1 MKLRPGTRPREKARA
16 QRRAQPF
23 WKGRI
28 SPLVKVRTAL
38 ALLLLPIATTSS
50 CKHKLRRAPVR
61 ASVDKAEAPRPLPDA
76 TLMPGVVAPRLLP
89 AARSA
94 GVRQQAIESIG
105 TYEWRDFASPGSKL
119 VSTNGDYWSHLADL
133 AWRRDV
139 EIHLDNVPVDLDQDG
154 TVDTHV
160 TRHISLRGGIF
171 GNPEEFGLAADP
183 DESAGKVGYTSASTG
198 FSGLRDA
205 LDFDTGKPTGTIG
218 MTCWLCHS
226 GRNPV
231 DGKTVLGLPSTRLD
245 YGMMLATS
253 SLFDPAHL
261 LDLDGDGHPDSEA
274 EIRHRMHVPEAVE
287 LDQNH
292 DGLVS
297 VAEYRRALKLP
308 DAKQVQ
314 ATLLSAGPG
323 RQDLTNEFGLDMTAP
338 GLHSRRWADVATMR
352 TGAEGVFNPKSTP
365 SSLVVRSL
373 SVINWAATYATRGV
387 DWLGR
392 YAERTGQSRGQA
404 LGDLDIDFP
413 SGLEG
418 DADLINRAIVLDG
431 RSIGAIGLQAD
442 AFPGIMYAR
451 TLRNGGAVPGEL
463 VRGLRLGFEATQIR
477 KLIYDTDLASIA
489 RPRPEPAALARG
501 RELFFNRTVGEIINQ
516 QILVDVPPPYAGSNL
531 QPPLLAPI
539 DETRPLTARL
549 AVRCVSCH
557 SATTLATSKPLA
569 KAGVEMFR
577 CTDCHA
583 AHEPTGLLAMLG
595 LRHGESPTGLA
606 SIFDEYGIDR
616 SSADPAKIRSTCAS
630 CHDSHPSLATP
641 IPYTNCGILP
651 FDADGDG
658 RAQGD
663 ERDDMAAGGIG
674 TDAMFGY
681 EVDRRAL
688 TDKNVRMSIT
698 RISSLIRKGTA
709 ETVQIAGPWVRT
721 APLTTL
727 AASAPYL
734 HNGSVPTLR
743 ALLEPTDR
751 RPVTFRLGTGQGT
764 FTFDTRLPGNR
775 NTGHEFGTKLTDQE
789 KDDLVAFLESL

>member
-1 MKLRPGTRPREKARA
+1 MKRPY
-16 QRRAQPF
+16 
-23 WKGRI
+23 
-28 SPLVKVRTAL
+28 VL
-38 ALLLLPIATTSS
+38 AFVLLQLAMMTGA
-50 CKHKLRRAPVR
+50 CKHKLRRPPAQPR
-61 ASVDKAEAPRPLPDA
+61 TEKLEAPRPLPSA
-76 TLMPGVVAPRLLP
+76 MLIPGLLAPRLLP
-89 AARSA
+89 AGRQASI
-94 GVRQQAIESIG
+94 RQQAVESIG
-105 TYEWRDFASPGSKL
+105 TYEWQDYTDSDSRL
-119 VSTNGDYWSHLADL
+119 VNTNGDYWTHLADL

-160 TRHISLRGGIF
+160 TRHISLRGGILD
-171 GNPEEFGLAADP
+171 NPEVFGLAVDS
-183 DESAGKVGYTSASTG
+183 DERPGTLGYTSAGTG

-205 LDFDTGKPTGTIG
+205 LDPETGKPTGEIG

-253 SLFDPAHL
+253 SLFDPRHM
-261 LDLDGDGHPDSEA
+261 LDLDGDGRADCESEVRRRMRLPDT
-274 EIRHRMHVPEAVE
+274 VV
-287 LDQNH
+287 LDGNR

-308 DAKQVQ
+308 DAQQVQ

-392 YAERTGQSRGQA
+392 YAERTGQTRGQA
-404 LGDLDIDFP
+404 LADLDIDFP
-413 SGLEG
+413 PGLEG
-418 DADLINRAIVLDG
+418 DQDLINRAIVLDT

-451 TLRNGGAVPGEL
+451 VLRTDGQAPADL
-463 VRGLRLGFEATQIR
+463 VRGMRLAFEATQIR
-477 KLIYDTDLASIA
+477 KLIYETELSTIA
-489 RPRPEPAALARG
+489 RPKHDAEAQARG
-501 RELFFNRTVGEIINQ
+501 REIFFNRIVGEVVNQ
-516 QILVDVPPPYAGSNL
+516 QILVDVPPAYAGSNL

-539 DETRPLTARL
+539 DETRPLSARL
-549 AVRCVSCH
+549 PVRCVSCH
-557 SATTLATSKPLA
+557 SATTLATAKPIP
-569 KAGVEMFR
+569 KAGLEIPR

-583 AHEPTGLLAMLG
+583 VHEPMGIVAMLG
-595 LRHGESPTGLA
+595 LRTGDGPAGLN
-606 SIFDEYGIDR
+606 SIFDEFGIDR
-616 SSADPAKIRSTCAS
+616 LSAGAAEVRSTCAR
-630 CHDSHPSLATP
+630 CHDSHPVLATP
-641 IPYTNCGILP
+641 IPFTNCSILP
-651 FDADGDG
+651 FDGDGDG

-674 TDAMFGY
+674 TDALFGY

-688 TDKNVRMSIT
+688 ADKNVRMAIT
-698 RISSLIRKGTA
+698 RISSVVRKGTA
-709 ETVQIAGPWVRT
+709 QTVQIAGPWVRT

-743 ALLEPTDR
+743 ALLEPTER
-751 RPVTFRLGTGQGT
+751 RPVTFELGTGQGR

-775 NTGHEFGTKLTDQE
+775 NTGHEFGTKLGDQE

>member
-1 MKLRPGTRPREKARA
+1 MKR
-16 QRRAQPF
+16 
-23 WKGRI
+23 
-28 SPLVKVRTAL
+28 L
-38 ALLLLPIATTSS
+38 AGLAVLLLPLAATSS
-50 CKHKLRRAPVR
+50 CKHKHRRAAVQPR
-61 ASVDKAEAPRPLPDA
+61 VDKPEPALPLPDA
-76 TLMPGVVAPRLLP
+76 TLMPGVLAPRLLP

-94 GVRQQAIESIG
+94 GIRQQAVESIG
-105 TYEWRDFASPGSKL
+105 TYEWQDFTAPGSRL
-119 VSTNGDYWSHLADL
+119 VSTNGDYWTHLADL

-160 TRHISLRGGIF
+160 TRHISVRGGIL
-171 GNPEEFGLAADP
+171 GNPEVFGLAADP
-183 DESAGKVGYTSASTG
+183 DEQAGKIGYTSASTG

-205 LDFDTGKPTGTIG
+205 LNFETGKPTGEIG

-231 DGKTVLGLPSTRLD
+231 DGRTVLGLPSTRLD

-253 SLFDPAHL
+253 SLFEPAHL
-261 LDLDGDGHPDSEA
+261 LDLDGDGNPDSEA
-274 EIRHRMHVPEAVE
+274 EIRRRMHLPDAVQ

-292 DGLVS
+292 DGRVS
-297 VAEYRRALKLP
+297 VAEYRHALKLP

-373 SVINWAATYATRGV
+373 SVINWTATYATRGV

-392 YAERTGQSRGQA
+392 YAERTGQSRGRA
-404 LGDLDIDFP
+404 LADLDIDFP
-413 SGLEG
+413 PGLEG
-418 DADLINRAIVLDG
+418 DTDIINRAIVLDG

-442 AFPGIMYAR
+442 AFPGILYAR
-451 TLRNGGAVPGEL
+451 ILRNGAPAPPEL

-477 KLIYDTDLASIA
+477 KLIYGTDLTSIA
-489 RPRPEPAALARG
+489 RPKHEPAALARG
-501 RELFFNRTVGEIINQ
+501 REIFFNRLVGDITNQ
-516 QILVDVPPPYAGSNL
+516 QILVDVPPAYAGTSL

-539 DETRPLTARL
+539 DETRPLAARIP
-549 AVRCVSCH
+549 VRCVSCH
-557 SATTLATSKPLA
+557 SATTLATSKPIPN
-569 KAGVEMFR
+569 AGLEIPR

-583 AHEPTGLLAMLG
+583 VHEPMGMLAMLG
-595 LRHGESPTGLA
+595 LRKGEGPSGLT
-606 SIFDEYGIDR
+606 SIFDEFGIDR
-616 SSADPAKIRSTCAS
+616 LAASAQQVQSTCAR
-630 CHDSHPSLATP
+630 CHDSHPVLATP
-641 IPYTNCGILP
+641 IPYTNCSILP

-674 TDAMFGY
+674 TDALFGY
-681 EVDRRAL
+681 EVDRRTLA
-688 TDKNVRMSIT
+688 DKNVRMAIT
-698 RISSLIRKGTA
+698 RISSIIRKGAT

-751 RPVTFRLGTGQGT
+751 RPVTFQLGKGQGV